1 MAFEHTGAG
10 FMLPSHTLA
19 RRPKRRWPSRLLAA
33 ILILIP
39 SATAVE
45 SRAQT
50 ATPQE
55 ISSSDV
61 EPAFKLQ
68 TERNMVMVR
77 VVVRDS
83 KGTTVDNL
91 HQEDFHLFDHGKP
104 QTILH
109 FSIEKPTLKAAEP
122 PKSVE
127 KTNVE
132 VEEQDETA
140 TPASTARRFLALYFD
155 DVNTPFENLARAR
168 DAAYHFLT
176 KSIQAG
182 DRVALFTSSGQ
193 EQVDF
198 TDNLAKLHQALY
210 DLRPRPIIGQDT
222 SCGAIPPYEAYQ
234 IVEQND
240 TNAIQVAADEL
251 ATCNPCPYP
260 TTHEQCML
268 QYEQTVVPNVAQ
280 QSLSMSE
287 TQSRAA
293 LRGIESVVRVLTSLP
308 GQRSMV
314 IVSGGFLTDTLHF
327 ELSEITDRALRA
339 GVIVNAIDARGLYT
353 DPTLDVSQGAIAV
366 SPSSQTNGQKHLILM
381 ESARVQTEG
390 MRDLALDTGGV
401 FFDSNNDLETA
412 FHKTAGLPEV
422 YYVLAFSP
430 QNLKLDGSFHPLQV
444 KLATAKGLSVQARRG
459 YYAPKKPAD
468 PTAQEKEDI
477 QEAVYSQD
485 ETHELPIDV
494 HTQFFMKTETD
505 AQIAVLTRLDL
516 HPLHFRKEEN
526 RNLDTLVFV
535 TAVFDRDGH
544 LVTGQ
549 QKSLDL
555 RMLDTTLEKYLQT
568 GITVRTKFDVKPGTY
583 LVRAIVRDSESGQIS
598 GLNRTVEIP
607 Y

>member
-1 MAFEHTGAG
+1 
-10 FMLPSHTLA
+10 MLRSLTPA
-19 RRPKRRWPSRLLAA
+19 RLLKSRIASLLPAVLLSMLAA
-33 ILILIP
+33 LEPGIL
-39 SATAVE
+39 A
-45 SRAQT
+45 AQT
-50 ATPQE
+50 ATQQE

-68 TERNMVMVR
+68 SERNLVLVR
-77 VVVRDS
+77 VVVRDA
-83 KGTTVDNL
+83 KGAAVDNL
-91 HQEDFHLFDHGKP
+91 RQEDFHLFDHGKP

-109 FSIEKPTLKAAEP
+109 FSIEKPALKSADA
-122 PKSVE
+122 PKSVA

-132 VEEQDETA
+132 VEDQDETS
-140 TPASTARRFLALYFD
+140 TTASTARRFVALYFD

-168 DAAYHFLT
+168 QAADHFLT
-176 KSIQAG
+176 QSVQAG

-193 EQVDF
+193 KQVDF
-198 TDNLAKLHQALY
+198 TDNLAQLRQALI
-210 DLRPRPIIGQDT
+210 DLRPRPIMEQDT

-234 IVEQND
+234 IVEHQD
-240 TNAIQVAADEL
+240 AIAIETAADEI
-251 ATCNPCPYP
+251 ATCQPCPYP
-260 TTHEQCML
+260 TTHQQCVLQMEQS
-268 QYEQTVVPNVAQ
+268 VVPNEAMR
-280 QSLSMSE
+280 SLNLSE
-287 TQSRAA
+287 TQSTAA
-293 LRGIESVVRVLTSLP
+293 LRGIESIVRVLTSLP

-314 IVSGGFLTDTLHF
+314 IVSGGFLTETLHF

-339 GVIVNAIDARGLYT
+339 GVIINAIDARGLYT
-353 DPTLDVSQGAIAV
+353 DPTLDASQGTIAV
-366 SPSSQTNGQKHLILM
+366 SASTQTIGQKHLILM

-390 MRDLALDTGGV
+390 MRDLALDTGGI
-401 FFDSNNDLETA
+401 FFDNNNDLNAA
-412 FHKTAGLPEV
+412 FQKTAGVPET

-444 KLATAKGLSVQARRG
+444 KLASAKGLAVQARRG
-459 YYAPKKPAD
+459 YYAPKRPID

-485 ETHELPIDV
+485 ETHALPIDV
-494 HTQFFMKTETD
+494 HTQYFMKTESD
-505 AQIAVLTRLDL
+505 AQIAVLTRIDL
-516 HPLHFRKEEN
+516 HPLHFRKQEN

-555 RMLDTTLEKYLQT
+555 RMQDSTLEKYLQT